1 MMDFCLFEEKVSS
14 SMEKP
19 ICIIEKNST
28 QDVRVQLSEYRG
40 RHYVDVRVFVVID
53 AVKRGPTR
61 KGVTLAVGKL
71 PELIAG
77 LQAAE
82 REAQAAGLLEGSETT
97 ATAPIEATEAAPDS
111 ASEAGLTIIGA
122 G

>member
-1 MMDFCLFEEKVSS
+1 
-14 SMEKP
+14 MEKP

-28 QDVRVQLSEYRG
+28 QDVRVQLSKYHG

-61 KGVTLAVGKL
+61 KGVTLAVEKL
-71 PELIAG
+71 PDLIAG

-82 REAQAAGLLEGSETT
+82 CEAYRAGLLKNLEANS
-97 ATAPIEATEAAPDS
+97 ATSTKAAPDN
-111 ASEAGLTIIGA
+111 AGEGDLTVLGA

>member
-1 MMDFCLFEEKVSS
+1 
-14 SMEKP
+14 MEKP
-19 ICIIEKNST
+19 ICVIEKSST

-40 RHYVDVRVFVVID
+40 HYYVDVRVFVVID
-53 AVKRGPTR
+53 VVKRGPTK
-61 KGVTLAVGKL
+61 KGITLAVEKL

-82 REAQAAGLLEGSETT
+82 REALQSGLLKETE
-97 ATAPIEATEAAPDS
+97 ADPAAPTEATEATHDN
-111 ASEAGLTIIGA
+111 ASEGDLTVLGA

>member
-1 MMDFCLFEEKVSS
+1 
-14 SMEKP
+14 METP

-40 RHYVDVRVFVVID
+40 RHYVDIRVFVVID

-82 REAQAAGLLEGSETT
+82 REAQKTGLLEESNGEDR
-97 ATAPIEATEAAPDS
+97 PQDDAAG
-111 ASEAGLTIIGA
+111 ASEEKLTVLNAG
-122 G
+122 